1 MKKREI
7 SQTIGFY
14 FLRACTGTVILI
26 LAIILYDIVSK
37 GIGKISWA
45 FLTTMPKNGMT
56 EGGILPAIA
65 GTFYVTLITAILSI
79 PLGMGCAIY
88 LNEYAKDSKI
98 TRIIRMSIRN
108 LSGVPSIVYGLFGV
122 ILFVQIMNFGT
133 SILSAGLTLGLM
145 TLPWT
150 ITASEEAL
158 KNVPNSYREGALALG
173 ATKWQTIKT
182 NVLPY
187 AIPGMLTGTILGLS
201 RAAGE
206 TAPILFTGAAFF
218 LPFMPRSLFN
228 QFMAL
233 PYHLY
238 IMSTQHHDITRVR
251 PIAYG
256 TALVLIAMIFIMNL
270 FAVILR
276 YKLRKIKME

>member
-1 MKKREI
+1 MSGKKI
-7 SQTIGFY
+7 AQLLGFTT
-14 FLRACTGTVILI
+14 LRLCTFIVMLI
-26 LAIILYDIVSK
+26 LAVILYDIISK
-37 GIGKISWA
+37 GACIISWK
-45 FLTTMPKNGMT
+45 FLTSMPTDGMT
-56 EGGILPAIA
+56 RGGILPAIL
-65 GTFYVTLITAILSI
+65 GTFLVTVITAILAI

-88 LNEYAKDSKI
+88 LNEYAKDSAV

-122 ILFVQIMNFGT
+122 ILFVQLMNIGT
-133 SILSAGLTLGLM
+133 CILAAGLTLGLM

-158 KNVPNSYREGALALG
+158 KNVPSSYREGALALG

-187 AIPGMLTGTILGLS
+187 SIPGMLTCTILGLS

-206 TAPILFTGAAFF
+206 TAPILFTGAAFY
-218 LPFMPRSLFN
+218 LPYLPKSLFD

-238 IMSTQHHDITRVR
+238 IMSTQHHAISKVR

-256 TALVLIAMIFIMNL
+256 TALVLIILVFIMNL

-276 YKLRKIKME
+276 YRLRKIKTE

>member
-1 MKKREI
+1 
-7 SQTIGFY
+7 
-14 FLRACTGTVILI
+14 
-26 LAIILYDIVSK
+26 
-37 GIGKISWA
+37 
-45 FLTTMPKNGMT
+45 
-56 EGGILPAIA
+56 
-65 GTFYVTLITAILSI
+65 
-79 PLGMGCAIY
+79 
-88 LNEYAKDSKI
+88 
-98 TRIIRMSIRN
+98 
-108 LSGVPSIVYGLFGV
+108 
-122 ILFVQIMNFGT
+122 
-133 SILSAGLTLGLM
+133 M

-187 AIPGMLTGTILGLS
+187 AISGMLTGTILGLS

-206 TAPILFTGAAFF
+206 TAPILFTGAAFY
-218 LPFMPRSLFN
+218 LPHLPKSLFD

-238 IMSTQHHDITRVR
+238 IMSTQHHSISKVR

-256 TALVLIAMIFIMNL
+256 TALVLIALVFTMNL

-276 YKLRKIKME
+276 YKLRKVKTE